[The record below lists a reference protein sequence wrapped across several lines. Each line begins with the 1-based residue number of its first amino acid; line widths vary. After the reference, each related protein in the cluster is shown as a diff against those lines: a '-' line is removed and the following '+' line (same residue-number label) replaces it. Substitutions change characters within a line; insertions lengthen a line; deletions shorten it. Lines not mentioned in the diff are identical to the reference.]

1 MANLHVKKDDTV
13 VVITGKDKGKKGK
26 IMVADPGKGRV
37 IVSGVNMITRHQKA
51 KSQTEPGGII
61 QKRALLP
68 LPTSCCSA
76 ASAIRACAPV
86 SRFWKMAAKSAFAR
100 NAAKCWISEQEG

>member
-1 MANLHVKKDDTV
+1 MANLHVKKDDNV

-26 IMVADPGKGRV
+26 IMLADPKKGKV

-61 QKRALLP
+61 HKEGAISASNVLLY
-68 LPTSCCSA
+68 CG
-76 ASAIRACAPV
+76 
-86 SRFWKMAAKSAFAR
+86 
-100 NAAKCWISEQEG
+100 KCDKGVRTGSKVLENGSKVRVCKKCGEVLDK

>member
-61 QKRALLP
+61 HKEGAI
-68 LPTSCCSA
+68 A
-76 ASAIRACAPV
+76 ASNVMLFC
-86 SRFWKMAAKSAFAR
+86 S
-100 NAAKCWISEQEG
+100 KCDKGVRTGVKVLENGSKVRVCKKCGEVLDK

>member
-1 MANLHVKKDDTV
+1 MAKLHVKKDDNV

-26 IMVADPGKGRV
+26 IMVADPKKGRV

-61 QKRALLP
+61 HKEGAIDSSNVMLY
-68 LPTSCCSA
+68 CS
-76 ASAIRACAPV
+76 
-86 SRFWKMAAKSAFAR
+86 
-100 NAAKCWISEQEG
+100 KCDKGVRTAVKVLENGSKVRVCKKCGEVLDK